1 MKEITKIAPQ
11 YPVYKVILEIISG
24 VAIVV
29 SIGLLLKYYSILPD
43 IIPIHFNDL
52 GTADGYSTS

>member
-1 MKEITKIAPQ
+1 MKMKEITKVAPQ

-43 IIPIHFNDL
+43 IIPIH
-52 GTADGYSTS
+52 YEY